1 MSIYKNHRR
10 IYEKTYGP
18 IPEGYEIH
26 HIDGNPLNND
36 PKNLK
41 AVSIQEHYDIHFYQ
55 GDYGACQLISNRMQ
69 NILPGEIS
77 KLASMNNKK
86 RIQSGTHNF
95 LKENVSSDT
104 RKKQNSS
111 RKKNIEIGMHNFIG
125 GEIQKA
131 SNRRRV
137 ENGSHHFVGGK
148 LQKEMLADGR
158 HASCHIATCQY
169 CGKTSNIGNITRWH
183 NDHCKHKL

>member
-1 MSIYKNHRR
+1 MQVAVLAYPLTLTLYRSISMSIYKNHRR

-55 GDYGACQLISNRMQ
+55 GDYGACQLIANRMQ
-69 NILPGEIS
+69 NGPTSDEIS

-104 RKKQNSS
+104 RKKN
-111 RKKNIEIGMHNFIG
+111 K
-125 GEIQKA
+125 
-131 SNRRRV
+131 
-137 ENGSHHFVGGK
+137 
-148 LQKEMLADGR
+148 
-158 HASCHIATCQY
+158 IAVV
-169 CGKTSNIGNITRWH
+169 KRI
-183 NDHCKHKL
+183 